1 MSSSKVVLGV
11 MIGAAAG
18 AILGVL
24 FAPDSGKNTRG
35 KIKSKSGDTVDN
47 LKSKFNDFV
56 DSVSTQ
62 VEGAMADG
70 EEMLDK
76 GKAKANQLKSD
87 IQQNFS

>member
-1 MSSSKVVLGV
+1 MSTSKVVLGV
-11 MIGAAAG
+11 VIGAAAG

-35 KIKSKSGDTVDN
+35 KIASKSGDTVDK

-56 DSVSTQ
+56 DSVSAQ
-62 VEGAMADG
+62 VEGAMVDG
-70 EEMLDK
+70 EELLEK

-87 IQQNFS
+87 MHQNFS